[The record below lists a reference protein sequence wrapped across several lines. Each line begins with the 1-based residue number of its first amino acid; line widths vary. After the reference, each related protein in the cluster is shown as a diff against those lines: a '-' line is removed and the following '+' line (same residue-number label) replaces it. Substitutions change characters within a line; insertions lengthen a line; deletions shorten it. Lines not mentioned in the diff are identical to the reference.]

1 MDTINLNPLSY
12 GRSSFTFIREQ
23 QMIYVDKTALIAE
36 IAKQSVPLF
45 LSRPRRFGKSLLI
58 NTFSSLFADGLK
70 YFNGLEIE
78 KIWMDK
84 TYHVIHLDFSRMT
97 DGSQNLKIKLGESI
111 INKFK
116 MKGIVDLDASY
127 GIRTPD
133 SILNDIC
140 EKLENNSIVLLI
152 DEYDA
157 PITYNINDLKEL
169 NKIIKILDTFY
180 ATIKEHF
187 EKFRFVFITGITRTS
202 HVSMFSTFNNLK
214 DLSLIKDY
222 NSLLGFTYDDLEKY
236 FDAHIEN
243 ASRILKMN
251 KIDVYQRLQDYYDGY
266 KFSFEADETVY
277 TPWSI
282 LSFLDR
288 PQDGF
293 RNYWFQSG
301 GISSFIMNYLK
312 ITDDFDFLTFN
323 TNDLI
328 VDYYTLCNKYDITN
342 IPNYILLYQ
351 AGYFTIKTINSD
363 IARLILANREVESS
377 LYRLYLL
384 ANNLTPKSTLKK
396 MMLMISSAIDNKQLS
411 TIINIFN
418 KILNQCVSSLSK
430 IFNDERS
437 VRDIIY
443 AALTYIPSLR
453 VIKEH
458 DTANGRSD
466 LEIFTDTTCFIVE
479 FKRTYPQ
486 TRSASQALKLA
497 IKQVK
502 ENRYGIFFTPICNIY
517 RVVMV
522 ISTEKKTILQD
533 YCQEVL

>member
-1 MDTINLNPLSY
+1 
-12 GRSSFTFIREQ
+12 
-23 QMIYVDKTALIAE
+23 MIYVDKTALICE
-36 IAKQSVPLF
+36 IAQQRTPIF
-45 LSRPRRFGKSLLI
+45 FSRPRRFGKSLLI
-58 NTFSSLFADGLK
+58 NTLSSLFADGLK
-70 YFNGLEIE
+70 YFHGLEIE
-78 KIWMDK
+78 KIWNDI
-84 TYHVIHLDFSRMT
+84 TYHVVHIDFSGFA
-97 DGSQNLKIKLGESI
+97 DNNASDFKKNLDEAI
-111 INKFK
+111 IAEFR
-116 MKGIVDLDASY
+116 MKGIVSLQEAY
-127 GIRTPD
+127 GIRDPST
-133 SILNDIC
+133 ILDEIC
-140 EKLENNSIVLLI
+140 KTLNNNSIVLLI

-157 PITYNINDLKEL
+157 PITHHINEQEELKMIMATL
-169 NKIIKILDTFY
+169 NNFYAIIKKY
-180 ATIKEHF
+180 SG
-187 EKFRFVFITGITRTS
+187 KFRFIFITGITRTS
-202 HVSMFSTFNNLK
+202 HVSIFSAFNNLK
-214 DLSLIKDY
+214 DLSLIKEY
-222 NSLLGFTYDDLEKY
+222 NSLLGFTQNELETY

-251 KIDVYQRLQDYYDGY
+251 KIDVYQRLQEYYDGY

-293 RNYWFQSG
+293 RNYWFQTG
-301 GISSFIMNYLK
+301 GISSLIINYLT
-312 ITDDFDFLTFN
+312 ITNDFDFLSYDTD
-323 TNDLI
+323 DLV
-328 VDYYTLCNKYDITN
+328 VDYYTLCDKYEITN
-342 IPNYILLYQ
+342 IPNYVLLYQ

-363 IARLILANREVESS
+363 MANLILANKEVESS

-418 KILNQCVSSLSK
+418 KILNECVSSLSK

-458 DTANGRSD
+458 DTAHGKSD
-466 LEIFTDTTCFIVE
+466 LEIFTGKTYFIVE

-497 IKQVK
+497 INQVK
-502 ENRYGIFFTPICNIY
+502 QNRYVIVFSQNCNIY
-517 RVVMV
+517 RVAMV
-522 ISTEKKTILQD
+522 VSTEQKTILQD